1 MAEPRRY
8 KAFISY
14 SHSDEQWARWLQ
26 RSLEKYKLPKTF
38 RQSHPE
44 LPARLYPIFRDRD
57 ELASGGE
64 LSESIRKAMDDSDA
78 LIVICSPAARASLW
92 VNEEIRRFRASGR
105 GERIFCLLV
114 SGSPDPNADDCA
126 FPNAILLDDDGIT
139 VHEPLA
145 ADATPKGD
153 GKRNAMLKTAAGL
166 LGVGVDDLKQR
177 DAQRQARFWSYI
189 AMGTTLI
196 AALTIG
202 LAIYAFNAKKESEMR
217 RQQAEGLIGFMLG
230 DLREKLEPIGK
241 LELLD
246 SVGDQAMS
254 YFASLGDRGTP
265 TEMLSRAKALHQIG
279 EVRKAKGEL
288 EPALKA
294 FEQSLAQA
302 KALHNAEPSNN
313 DYLFELGQAEF
324 WMGYVAWERGDLK
337 NAESYLQKYMQY
349 SRELLAREPNNSDY
363 NMELSYAYS
372 NLGSLARARGNSQ
385 VALDNFIL
393 SADINAAELKKTPD
407 NIDLVFSYA
416 EALSWIG
423 STKADLGDLKGSE
436 QAFAEISILL
446 QPIYEK
452 AENAK
457 ITYTLA
463 SNLVYQA
470 VAKLYLGD
478 VKSAEVLN
486 AKSLSLLTALYAKDP
501 QNAVWHIT
509 LNKAIRNKLSM
520 MPRKSWSVS
529 NNAELDQLLKAAQK
543 LSAQDPSNAATKNS
557 LISILNEKT
566 LRALHTNDRVTAL
579 ANAKVTHAL
588 MLETL
593 KESEPTPQRLV
604 DLAKS
609 AELLGTALMANQQA
623 EAAELIWSEAAAM
636 LDKQTIRIFDFY
648 PVQRLL
654 AINLQQTSKAK
665 EIEKKLL
672 QAGYKDPRMD
682 PAYTLSGAFR

>member
-1 MAEPRRY
+1 
-8 KAFISY
+8 
-14 SHSDEQWARWLQ
+14 
-26 RSLEKYKLPKTF
+26 
-38 RQSHPE
+38 
-44 LPARLYPIFRDRD
+44 
-57 ELASGGE
+57 
-64 LSESIRKAMDDSDA
+64 
-78 LIVICSPAARASLW
+78 
-92 VNEEIRRFRASGR
+92 
-105 GERIFCLLV
+105 
-114 SGSPDPNADDCA
+114 
-126 FPNAILLDDDGIT
+126 
-139 VHEPLA
+139 
-145 ADATPKGD
+145 
-153 GKRNAMLKTAAGL
+153 
-166 LGVGVDDLKQR
+166 
-177 DAQRQARFWSYI
+177 
-189 AMGTTLI
+189 
-196 AALTIG
+196 
-202 LAIYAFNAKKESEMR
+202 
-217 RQQAEGLIGFMLG
+217 
-230 DLREKLEPIGK
+230 
-241 LELLD
+241 
-246 SVGDQAMS
+246 
-254 YFASLGDRGTP
+254 
-265 TEMLSRAKALHQIG
+265 
-279 EVRKAKGEL
+279 
-288 EPALKA
+288 
-294 FEQSLAQA
+294 
-302 KALHNAEPSNN
+302 
-313 DYLFELGQAEF
+313 
-324 WMGYVAWERGDLK
+324 MGYVAWERGDLK
-337 NAESYLQKYMQY
+337 NAEPYLQKYMQY

-470 VAKLYLGD
+470 DAKLYLGD

-520 MPRKSWSVS
+520 MPRKNWSVS
-529 NNAELDQLLKAAQK
+529 NYAELDQLLKAAQK

-588 MLETL
+588 LLEIL
-593 KESEPTPQRLV
+593 KESDPTPQRLA